1 MAKKKKKK
9 REKKLEVGEMWG
21 SDFNKNA
28 GGGKEANENW
38 ESVGW
43 RANWDL
49 GVWSGAINNGL

>member
-28 GGGKEANENW
+28 GGGKEANEN
-38 ESVGW
+38 
-43 RANWDL
+43 
-49 GVWSGAINNGL
+49 